1 MQKTPLLNACLL
13 ITGSCIGVGMLGF
26 PVVSALAGFIPSTLA
41 MLLCYFFATSTG
53 LLILEATLWFDK
65 TVNLISISK
74 FSLGKPGKIL
84 TWILFLFLFYCI
96 FIAYIDGGGQ
106 IFAGMLSSLLNYPI
120 SRHLGIITCVAF
132 VGSMAYAGTKALA
145 GVSRLFILG
154 LMISFCALLSFAF
167 PYVNTGQLKQVNW
180 AMTLPTIPLF
190 LVSFGYQNLIPTLTY
205 YAKRNIKTLRLAIFI
220 GNLIPFAVYFIW
232 NFVVLSILPP
242 MSSSSL
248 EKVVSESD
256 MVTNLL
262 ENMSESSGVIL
273 FAKIFSFFAI
283 LTPFMT
289 NTKAFVDFVKDGLK
303 ISEKSSFDI
312 LVFILVLVPPT
323 LLTLFYPHLFLQALG
338 IAGGFADVLL
348 FGILPPLIVWIGRY
362 RKKMISPYQVAGG
375 KLFLGSVL
383 SVSVLILLITIGLKI
398 GLV

>member
-65 TVNLISISK
+65 TVNLISMAK
-74 FSLGKPGKIL
+74 FSLGRTGKIL
-84 TWILFLFLFYCI
+84 TWGLFLFLFYCI

-106 IFAGMLSSLLNYPI
+106 IFAGMLSSLLHYPI
-120 SRHLGIITCVAF
+120 SRHLGIVTCVAF
-132 VGSMAYAGTKALA
+132 VGAMAYAGTRTLA
-145 GVSRLFILG
+145 GISRLFILG

-167 PYVNTGQLKQVNW
+167 PHVNTSQLKQINW
-180 AMTLPTIPLF
+180 VMTLPTIPLF

-205 YAKRNIKTLRLAIFI
+205 YAQKNIKTLRLAIFI
-220 GNLIPFAVYFIW
+220 GNSIPFAVYLIW
-232 NFVVLSILPP
+232 NFAILSILPS
-242 MSSSSL
+242 MSASSL
-248 EKVVSESD
+248 AKVVSQSD

-262 ENMSESSGVIL
+262 ENVSEAQGVIL
-273 FAKIFSFFAI
+273 FAKVFSFFAI

-303 ISEKSSFDI
+303 ISEKSSFDL
-312 LVFILVLVPPT
+312 LVFGIVLMPPT

-362 RKKMISPYQVAGG
+362 HKKVTSPYQVAGG
-375 KLFLGSVL
+375 KPFLSFVL
-383 SVSVLILLITIGLKI
+383 AVSISILLVTIGLKAGI
-398 GLV
+398 L